1 MVRVKQVKKLPAN
14 PRSINNKALMIIT
27 ISIFLNNM
35 TLCCTKSYNPYDAT
49 SIYLIGAYFEKL
61 KDFEKADEYI
71 GKTLKL
77 QDIPFKNE

>member
-1 MVRVKQVKKLPAN
+1 
-14 PRSINNKALMIIT
+14 MIIT
-27 ISIFLNNM
+27 ISIFLNILNDM
-35 TLCCTKSYNPYDAT
+35 TLSCTKSYNHYDAT

-77 QDIPFKNE
+77 QDIPFKNECRILG